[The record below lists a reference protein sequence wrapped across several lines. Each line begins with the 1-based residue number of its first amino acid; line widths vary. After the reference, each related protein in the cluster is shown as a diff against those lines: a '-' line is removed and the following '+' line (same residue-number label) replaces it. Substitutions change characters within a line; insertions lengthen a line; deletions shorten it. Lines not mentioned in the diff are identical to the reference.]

1 MGKRIGKGIATGT
14 VAVALAAF
22 PAGAAATNGHG
33 NSDQQNAP
41 RCESGQ
47 GTAIDASGDFG
58 RHFGKFL
65 SCYFNVPPG
74 SSI

>member
-1 MGKRIGKGIATGT
+1 MGKRIGKGIAAGA

-22 PAGAAATNGHG
+22 PAGAAATSGHG

-47 GTAIDASGDFG
+47 STALSASGDFPL
-58 RHFGKFL
+58 HFGKFL
-65 SCYFNVPPG
+65 ACTFNEPPA
-74 SSI
+74 S